1 MQTRQEFG
9 MAAYGSITA
18 ATLARNLL
26 RQRQGLQQDIE
37 MMQRDLALVQDDANF
52 KRWLREQHKLAQELD
67 PMQMIEEILAAA
79 RNMAPFERR

>member
-1 MQTRQEFG
+1 
-9 MAAYGSITA
+9 MAVYGSITA